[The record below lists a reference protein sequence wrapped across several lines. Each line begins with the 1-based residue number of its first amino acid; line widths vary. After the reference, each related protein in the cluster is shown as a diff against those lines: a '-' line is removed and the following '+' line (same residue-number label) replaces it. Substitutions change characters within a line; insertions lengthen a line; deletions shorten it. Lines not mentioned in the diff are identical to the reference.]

1 MTAKKRGRPSK
12 IDKINFKQV
21 EILAK
26 RGFTDVEMSDFFEV
40 TERTW
45 NNWKNKNSDFFQ
57 SLKNWKE
64 IADEKVERSLY
75 ERATGYSHDEDK
87 IFNIDGVP
95 LIVPTKKHYPPD
107 TVAAIFWLKNRKP
120 SEWQDKRNQEIS
132 GKDGKPVK
140 IESIIRKIVKP
151 G

>member
-45 NNWKNKNSDFFQ
+45 NNWKNKN
-57 SLKNWKE
+57 
-64 IADEKVERSLY
+64 IRER
-75 ERATGYSHDEDK
+75 
-87 IFNIDGVP
+87 N
-95 LIVPTKKHYPPD
+95 
-107 TVAAIFWLKNRKP
+107 
-120 SEWQDKRNQEIS
+120 
-132 GKDGKPVK
+132 
-140 IESIIRKIVKP
+140 
-151 G
+151 